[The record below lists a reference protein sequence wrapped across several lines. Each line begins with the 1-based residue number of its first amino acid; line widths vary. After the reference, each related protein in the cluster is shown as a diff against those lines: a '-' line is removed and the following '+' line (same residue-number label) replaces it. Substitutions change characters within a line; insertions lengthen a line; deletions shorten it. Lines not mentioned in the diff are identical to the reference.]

1 MNLPNKEIVENNLQ
15 LISDCVSYQFAKCKD
30 RAVRELK
37 DDFFQ
42 DLLLILYDY
51 DNEKLNDAYLNNHL
65 NALISRILVNNIYS
79 STSPLWTTYRKFSQ
93 KSDVITKE
101 IEETY
106 GE

>member
-1 MNLPNKEIVENNLQ
+1 MNLSNKEIVENNLK

-79 STSPLWTTYRKFSQ
+79 STSPLWTTYRKFSA

>member
-1 MNLPNKEIVENNLQ
+1 M
-15 LISDCVSYQFAKCKD
+15 
-30 RAVRELK
+30 K

-65 NALISRILVNNIYS
+65 NALVTRIIINNIYS
-79 STSPLWTTYRKFSQ
+79 QTSPLWTTYRKFSG
-93 KSDVITKE
+93 KSDEITKE